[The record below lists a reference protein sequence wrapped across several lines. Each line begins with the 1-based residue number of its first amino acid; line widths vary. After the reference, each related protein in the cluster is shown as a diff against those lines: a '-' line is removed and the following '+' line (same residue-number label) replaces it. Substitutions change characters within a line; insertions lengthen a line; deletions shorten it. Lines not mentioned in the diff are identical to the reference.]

1 MVEYDK
7 DGNKLKVNSFGGNGD
22 EEIDKGIYTVDGSL
36 VFFGES
42 DSSNLGFENKGNR
55 DAVIFKYNID
65 IEEAVKA
72 VVHAENSRHPLDI
85 DEGKSEGFKITNINT
100 SKKAE

>member
-36 VFFGES
+36 IFFGES
-42 DSSNLGFENKGNR
+42 DSINLGFENKGNKDDPLNYR
-55 DAVIFKYNID
+55 PIALTEHIRKVFEKILLKYLKQQCINLYDFQIGFQN
-65 IEEAVKA
+65 K
-72 VVHAENSRHPLDI
+72 
-85 DEGKSEGFKITNINT
+85 KST
-100 SKKAE
+100 